1 LKAWLQTIFQ
11 GRGVDAKDMA
21 NTIEQ
26 MVRGVGQSA
35 MVQNPRILELE
46 HMILEAE
53 PWIQF
58 SANPMWPWQFGNCM
72 AELNTIS
79 DLRRLMKGGP
89 RATHKIDN
97 VAALEDALYLFDM
110 REGRISE

>member
-1 LKAWLQTIFQ
+1 
-11 GRGVDAKDMA
+11 
-21 NTIEQ
+21 
-26 MVRGVGQSA
+26 
-35 MVQNPRILELE
+35 
-46 HMILEAE
+46 
-53 PWIQF
+53 
-58 SANPMWPWQFGNCM
+58 M